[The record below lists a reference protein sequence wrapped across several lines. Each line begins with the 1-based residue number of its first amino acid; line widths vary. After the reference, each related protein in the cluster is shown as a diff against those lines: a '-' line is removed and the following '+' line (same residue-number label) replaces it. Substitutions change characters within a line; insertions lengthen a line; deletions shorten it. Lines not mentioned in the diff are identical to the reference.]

1 MAVTHHGDAGYYRYR
16 GMPRPEKPTVDAE
29 KIRTLLKANRQ
40 RLAFNASSSRP
51 VSARLN
57 QHVAQALRDGLKV
70 TRLAD
75 AAGLS
80 RWNIRTIG
88 LTYDDL
94 LPSGQPAEQ
103 QLAVITSLK
112 SELAE
117 LEESRAALEA
127 RRLILLA
134 SARRLGVMDEFE
146 LAALSGLQS
155 DAIRKMT
162 WGNKSK
168 FSRLAPERQVTD
180 TNKGA
185 KHEWSS
191 SCRC

>member
-1 MAVTHHGDAGYYRYR
+1 MAVMHHGDVGYYRYR
-16 GMPRPEKPTVDAE
+16 GAPKPDKAALQAE
-29 KIRTLLKANRQ
+29 KIRKLLKANRQ

-80 RWNIRTIG
+80 RWTIRTIG

-103 QLAVITSLK
+103 QLAVIASLK

-127 RRLILLA
+127 RRLNLLA
-134 SARRLGVMDEFE
+134 AARRLGVMDEFE

-162 WGNKSK
+162 WGQHV
-168 FSRLAPERQVTD
+168 QVL
-180 TNKGA
+180 
-185 KHEWSS
+185 
-191 SCRC
+191 

>member
-1 MAVTHHGDAGYYRYR
+1 MHHGDVGYYRYR
-16 GMPRPEKPTVDAE
+16 GAPKPDKTALQAE
-29 KIRTLLKANRQ
+29 KIRKLLKANRQ

-57 QHVAQALRDGLKV
+57 QHVAQALRDGMKI
-70 TRLAD
+70 TRLTQ

-80 RWNIRTIG
+80 RWTVRTIG

-94 LPSGQPAEQ
+94 MPSGQPAEQ
-103 QLAVITSLK
+103 QLAVIETLK

-117 LEESRAALEA
+117 LEESRAVLEA
-127 RRLILLA
+127 RRLNLLA
-134 SARRLGVMDEFE
+134 AARRLGVMDEFE

-162 WGNKSK
+162 WGQHV
-168 FSRLAPERQVTD
+168 QVL
-180 TNKGA
+180 
-185 KHEWSS
+185 
-191 SCRC
+191 

>member
-1 MAVTHHGDAGYYRYR
+1 MAVMHHGDVGYYRYR
-16 GMPRPEKPTVDAE
+16 GTPKPDKAALQAE
-29 KIRTLLKANRQ
+29 KIRKLLKANRQ
-40 RLAFNASSSRP
+40 RLAFKASSSRP

-57 QHVAQALRDGLKV
+57 QHVAQALRDGIKV

-80 RWNIRTIG
+80 RWTIRTIG
-88 LTYDDL
+88 LTSDDL

-103 QLAVITSLK
+103 QLAMIASLK

-127 RRLILLA
+127 RRLNLLA
-134 SARRLGVMDEFE
+134 AARRLGVMDDFE

-162 WGNKSK
+162 WGQHV
-168 FSRLAPERQVTD
+168 QVL
-180 TNKGA
+180 
-185 KHEWSS
+185 
-191 SCRC
+191 

>member
-1 MAVTHHGDAGYYRYR
+1 MHHGDVGYYRYR
-16 GMPRPEKPTVDAE
+16 GKPKPDKPGLQAE
-29 KIRTLLKANRQ
+29 KIRKLLKANRQ

-57 QHVAQALRDGLKV
+57 QHIAQALRDGMKV
-70 TRLAD
+70 TRLAN

-80 RWNIRTIG
+80 RWTIRTIG
-88 LTYDDL
+88 LTYEDL

-103 QLAVITSLK
+103 QLAVIASLK

-117 LEESRAALEA
+117 LKESRAALED
-127 RRLILLA
+127 RRLNLLA

-162 WGNKSK
+162 WGQ
-168 FSRLAPERQVTD
+168 QV
-180 TNKGA
+180 
-185 KHEWSS
+185 HVL
-191 SCRC
+191 